1 LGLIGDIRR
10 PCGQQKTRLSG
21 FFLERMKGLE
31 PSTFCMASERTH
43 SRPFAAVRST
53 SLFAGDFV
61 GAIERH
67 RT

>member
-1 LGLIGDIRR
+1 MNKTAIFAGL
-10 PCGQQKTRLSG
+10 
-21 FFLERMKGLE
+21 LERMKGLE